1 MWKLSIAVFAVIV
14 IAALGVWITHG
25 SNIFT
30 KDKVQVVVKTTN
42 PNFGTEEEHIE
53 WKDEF
58 HLGLDIAGPISG
70 VALLGALG
78 SFVMMRRQGLRTMK
92 NSA

>member
-1 MWKLSIAVFAVIV
+1 MGKIIIAACVV
-14 IAALGVWITHG
+14 IAAIALGIWVSHG
-25 SNIFT
+25 SNIYT
-30 KDKVQVVVKTTN
+30 KDKVQVVVKTVN

-70 VALLGALG
+70 VALLSGLG
-78 SFVMMRRQGLRTMK
+78 CYVFMRRKALHIAQ
-92 NSA
+92 SS